1 MSANAWAPPTRLP
14 SSAITQAIISQS
26 VSRNPYPGSCR
37 TNWHGAETTRPCL
50 SSLWMQRTWRVQN
63 PQAPS
68 KISVTRGAGV
78 LLTVERSIL
87 CGKAGSAGTRE
98 LLLAATGARIGMAST
113 YRARQG
119 MMSAPANLP
128 AIEQRERNGARP
140 SRRGKESSD

>member
-1 MSANAWAPPTRLP
+1 
-14 SSAITQAIISQS
+14 
-26 VSRNPYPGSCR
+26 
-37 TNWHGAETTRPCL
+37 
-50 SSLWMQRTWRVQN
+50 MQRTWRVQN

-98 LLLAATGARIGMAST
+98 LLLAATVARVWMAST
-113 YRARQG
+113 YSARQG
-119 MMSAPANLP
+119 IMSAPANLP